1 MFLSQLRFLVNR
13 ISKMKPLILVLSVF
27 VAAVLPSTTLA
38 KVLRVEVEFR
48 ETVLKGRKFGDYGPY
63 ELIRGKIYFS
73 FDPGNPMNRRI
84 TDLTLAPRNG
94 DGEVEAWSNFAVLQ
108 PVDFRKARKIGFVEV
123 GNRGNKPIFFELN
136 RAQGRSIDPDSP
148 ESFGNALMFREGLTL
163 IWIGWQFDVPV
174 RNEHTLKL
182 NVPVARK
189 VDGTSIYGLVRSD
202 WTVDSHQ
209 KSLLV
214 SHRNHVAYP
223 AADPDD
229 PDNVLTERDYRDA
242 PRRVVPHELWQFARE
257 EDGVVIPDPT
267 HIYMESGFEEGK
279 IYELVYHAIDP
290 AIAGLGPAVVRDIIS
305 YAKYDSDSLFPV
317 QNGIASGTSQTGRF
331 LRKYLYDG
339 FNTDENGRIAY
350 DGLLVLAA
358 GGGRGSFNHR
368 FAQPS
373 RDAHPSSAFFYPTDI
388 FPFTSRN
395 QFDPLTLET
404 DGLLAHLHNPD
415 HAPKTMYINAGYEYW
430 GRAGSLIHTSVD
442 GKRDVDPMRNERIY
456 LLSSAQHGGGGF
468 PPRKS
473 NLLNENN
480 LFRDN
485 PLDGDVISRSLLVK
499 LVNWVE
505 NGTEP
510 PPSSYPRIDQNTLVP
525 IHKVDFP
532 EIPGLLF
539 PTTIHVAYRT
549 DYGPRWHEG
558 IVDNQPPNLS
568 TPYPMLVSQV
578 DYFGNEIGGV
588 RSIEIRVPL
597 ATYTPWSLRT
607 GFAGG
612 GEQLYDFDGLFI
624 PLPRTD
630 QEKENSGDPR
640 LSIELLYNTREKYL
654 ERVGEEALELIDE
667 GYMLPEDESYV
678 IDRAGKTW
686 DWIMNDMD

>member
-13 ISKMKPLILVLSVF
+13 ISKMKPFILVLSVF
-27 VAAVLPSTTLA
+27 VVAVLPSTTLA

-73 FDPGNPMNRRI
+73 FDPGNPMNRHI

-108 PVDFRKARKIGFVEV
+108 PVDFRKTRKIGFVEV

-182 NVPVARK
+182 NVPVARN

-317 QNGIASGTSQTGRF
+317 QYGIASGTSQTGRF

-395 QFDPLTLET
+395 QFDPLTFET

-678 IDRAGKTW
+678 LDRAGKTW

>member
-1 MFLSQLRFLVNR
+1 MALSSPTRPTFTWNR
-13 ISKMKPLILVLSVF
+13 
-27 VAAVLPSTTLA
+27 
-38 KVLRVEVEFR
+38 
-48 ETVLKGRKFGDYGPY
+48 VLKR
-63 ELIRGKIYFS
+63 E
-73 FDPGNPMNRRI
+73 
-84 TDLTLAPRNG
+84 
-94 DGEVEAWSNFAVLQ
+94 
-108 PVDFRKARKIGFVEV
+108 
-123 GNRGNKPIFFELN
+123 
-136 RAQGRSIDPDSP
+136 RS
-148 ESFGNALMFREGLTL
+148 T
-163 IWIGWQFDVPV
+163 
-174 RNEHTLKL
+174 K
-182 NVPVARK
+182 
-189 VDGTSIYGLVRSD
+189 
-202 WTVDSHQ
+202 
-209 KSLLV
+209 
-214 SHRNHVAYP
+214 
-223 AADPDD
+223 
-229 PDNVLTERDYRDA
+229 
-242 PRRVVPHELWQFARE
+242 
-257 EDGVVIPDPT
+257 
-267 HIYMESGFEEGK
+267 
-279 IYELVYHAIDP
+279 LVYHAIDP

-317 QNGIASGTSQTGRF
+317 QYGIASGTSQTGRF

-532 EIPGLLF
+532 AIPGLLF

-678 IDRAGKTW
+678 LDRAGKTW